1 MVAQLT
7 PDEALALLE
16 AGNAEFLTDAPYRR
30 ADTRARRLEI
40 AAAQAPFAVLV
51 GCSDSRVSPELLFGR
66 GLGELFIIR
75 VAGNT
80 VDLAALGSVEYAVSQ
95 LGVPLVVVLGHE
107 RCGAVAAA
115 LAVVETNA
123 TFPGR
128 IGDMVEPIIPAV
140 LSARGD
146 EGILLHDAVVANVER
161 VLLGLRQS
169 SPLLQ
174 DAEEAGR
181 LRIVGAVYDL
191 DDGRVV
197 FRVT

>member
-1 MVAQLT
+1 M
-7 PDEALALLE
+7 
-16 AGNAEFLTDAPYRR
+16 
-30 ADTRARRLEI
+30 
-40 AAAQAPFAVLV
+40 
-51 GCSDSRVSPELLFGR
+51 FGR
-66 GLGELFIIR
+66 GLGELFILR

-80 VDLAALGSVEYAVSQ
+80 VDLAALGGVEYAVSQ
-95 LGVPLVVVLGHE
+95 LGVPLVVAPGHE

-115 LAVVETNA
+115 LDVVERNA

-140 LSARGD
+140 LSARSD
-146 EGILLHDAVVANVER
+146 DGILLHDAVVANVER
-161 VLLGLRQS
+161 VALSLRQS

-181 LRIVGAVYDL
+181 LRIVGAIYDL